1 MDVLIAGGHG
11 KVARHLIRLLASS
24 GHTARAVIRNPAHAA
39 DVEADGGVPVVCD
52 LEHDDVRP
60 HAAGVDA
67 IVFAAGA
74 GPGSGAARKRTMDF
88 GGAVACI
95 EAAEEHGV
103 DRFVMVSSIGAHAP
117 DQGPEAMRPYLQ
129 AKADA
134 DARLQRSALRW
145 TIVRPGGLRDEP
157 GTGLVDVSTEL
168 GRSGPVPRAD
178 VALVL
183 AETLNEDATA
193 GLVFEVFAG
202 NTPARE
208 AVRSFAGNPS
218 TSQPSQRP

>member
-1 MDVLIAGGHG
+1 
-11 KVARHLIRLLASS
+11 
-24 GHTARAVIRNPAHAA
+24 
-39 DVEADGGVPVVCD
+39 
-52 LEHDDVRP
+52 
-60 HAAGVDA
+60 
-67 IVFAAGA
+67 
-74 GPGSGAARKRTMDF
+74 
-88 GGAVACI
+88 
-95 EAAEEHGV
+95 
-103 DRFVMVSSIGAHAP
+103 
-117 DQGPEAMRPYLQ
+117 MRPYLR

-134 DARLQRSALRW
+134 DARLQQSALRW

-183 AETLNEDATA
+183 AETLNENGTA

-202 NTPARE
+202 DTPARE
-208 AVRSFAGNPS
+208 AVRSLAGNPS